1 MHGPGCPHM
10 CAENSMCYETKVTV
24 ERGDGWAMSQDPGF
38 SSQHH
43 HILAQNPE
51 VFKNSNSNLVSI
63 PFKNNFIS

>member
-10 CAENSMCYETKVTV
+10 CPENGMCYETKVTV

-51 VFKNSNSNLVSI
+51 VFKNSNSNLVSM
-63 PFKNNFIS
+63 PF